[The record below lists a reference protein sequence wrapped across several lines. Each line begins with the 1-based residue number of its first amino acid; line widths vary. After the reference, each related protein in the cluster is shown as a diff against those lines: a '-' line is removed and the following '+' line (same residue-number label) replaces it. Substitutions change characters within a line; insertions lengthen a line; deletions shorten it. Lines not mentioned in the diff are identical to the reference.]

1 MTKEYGKT
9 KNQNHLS
16 KDSRINDCKKWS
28 TKGGRHSSVVPSAST
43 ICGHG
48 FEFQPQPKTL

>member
-43 ICGHG
+43 ICGNG
-48 FEFQPQPKTL
+48 FEFQPQP